1 MIIWLLGKKRDKK
14 VKWTWL
20 VVLFSEGSESSIQSD
35 QSHSD
40 RKWKFLKHLDT
51 YGEIIFELVSSM
63 EQSGTKCAA
72 PSYQTLQRF
81 LAQTPTVKAPTTCDE
96 LCKGKS
102 SLLEGNRSAYYLDQ
116 WTVL

>member
-1 MIIWLLGKKRDKK
+1 MWDRTVQKLSNVQSFMVNLIVLIYISFGNLMHFLSTNRILLQPPTFYSYTIDMIIWLLGKKRDKK

-51 YGEIIFELVSSM
+51 YGVLFAIREI
-63 EQSGTKCAA
+63 
-72 PSYQTLQRF
+72 
-81 LAQTPTVKAPTTCDE
+81 
-96 LCKGKS
+96 
-102 SLLEGNRSAYYLDQ
+102 
-116 WTVL
+116 VLN

>member
-40 RKWKFLKHLDT
+40 R
-51 YGEIIFELVSSM
+51 EIIFELVSSM

-72 PSYQTLQRF
+72 PYVYD
-81 LAQTPTVKAPTTCDE
+81 P
-96 LCKGKS
+96 
-102 SLLEGNRSAYYLDQ
+102 Y
-116 WTVL
+116 